1 LLILRLAVSTFLI
14 SKSFSALTAVSGLS
28 RAVPPIIAACAGLS
42 LLAGLWTPVAGLLV
56 VSIEIWIAFSSTADF
71 WPFVLAA
78 AMAAALA
85 LLGPGAWSV
94 DARIYGR
101 KRITINNLD

>member
-1 LLILRLAVSTFLI
+1 MFLI
-14 SKSFSALTAVSGLS
+14 SKSFGALTDVSGFS
-28 RAVPPIIAACAGLS
+28 PAVPSVIAACAGLS
-42 LLAGLWTPVAGLLV
+42 LLAGFWTPVAGLLV
-56 VSIEIWIAFSSTADF
+56 VSIELWIALSSTTDF

-101 KRITINNLD
+101 KRIALNNFDRS